1 MGNATN
7 VLILSCGTRN
17 KIIQY
22 FRKELGNNG
31 IVIAADC
38 SDLAPALYDADKYF
52 VIPRINEKEYL
63 KKVISICNCNKVKG
77 ILSLIDPELTLL
89 ARNKK
94 EFLSIGVTP
103 IISGHETVE
112 LCFDKYAM
120 YKFLAT
126 NGFNTPKSY
135 VDKDKFFKDVEVGV
149 INYPVFLK
157 PIKGSA
163 SININKAFCKEEVEL
178 LFSKYDGL
186 MIQEFIDG
194 IEYGADV
201 YIDMISGEP
210 VAIFTKEK
218 IKMREMCIRDSI
230 KLGKP
235 VIFRQS
241 RPGLHEKIFTLYK
254 FRTMTDERNTKG
266 ELLPDESR
274 LTQFGKLLRSVSLD
288 ELPELWNV
296 LKGEM
301 SFVGPRPLLVK
312 YLPHYTKN
320 ERWRHRVRPGI
331 TGLAQIEGRNSLRW
345 DKRLAL
351 DVKYA
356 KQVTFFGDLRIIFK
370 TIPRVLKRENILV
383 EALTDLNIERG
394 ESVVSNDLL

>member
-1 MGNATN
+1 MLLKREA
-7 VLILSCGTRN
+7 VYSKYIKRSL
-17 KIIQY
+17 
-22 FRKELGNNG
+22 
-31 IVIAADC
+31 
-38 SDLAPALYDADKYF
+38 DLFMAL
-52 VIPRINEKEYL
+52 
-63 KKVISICNCNKVKG
+63 
-77 ILSLIDPELTLL
+77 LSLILL
-89 ARNKK
+89 SPV
-94 EFLSIGVTP
+94 LL
-103 IISGHETVE
+103 IIAALV
-112 LCFDKYAM
+112 
-120 YKFLAT
+120 
-126 NGFNTPKSY
+126 
-135 VDKDKFFKDVEVGV
+135 
-149 INYPVFLK
+149 
-157 PIKGSA
+157 
-163 SININKAFCKEEVEL
+163 
-178 LFSKYDGL
+178 
-186 MIQEFIDG
+186 
-194 IEYGADV
+194 
-201 YIDMISGEP
+201 
-210 VAIFTKEK
+210 
-218 IKMREMCIRDSI
+218 RI